1 MNKTFGMNHEIS
13 KIHIMMTSA
22 VRNFRYPDHSGF
34 QISSSSGIVFMYLAF
49 ARKRQIQLY
58 SDCNN
63 EKVVT
68 TIRKHFLCRF
78 LFKDTKSK
86 RFPADMI

>member
-68 TIRKHFLCRF
+68 TIRKHFFAGFFSKTQKASVF
-78 LFKDTKSK
+78 LL
-86 RFPADMI
+86 I